1 MDKFTLKINNPAI
14 PMIPGIFYLLLLLV
28 HLLRHNAI
36 SQYKTVYVM
45 YRDNFKRNPS
55 VISTDRQ
62 HYYLD
67 NLNSNSVYW

>member
-1 MDKFTLKINNPAI
+1 MDKFTLKIINTAIPAI
-14 PMIPGIFYLLLLLV
+14 PGILYILLLLLY
-28 HLLRHNAI
+28 LSGNYTI
-36 SQYKTVYVM
+36 PQYKTVYVM

-67 NLNSNSVYW
+67 NLNSNTVHW